1 MVLAFDLHDIWLRRL
16 TMKNRIICVVA
27 CMMMLVGCI
36 GLCSCGNYR
45 VFDTTFTYSWAQ
57 IKLPDGTI
65 IQGKVDNWTDY
76 EGDQLQITIDGTTYL
91 VHAAN
96 AIMKT

>member
-1 MVLAFDLHDIWLRRL
+1 
-16 TMKNRIICVVA
+16 MKNRIICVVA
-27 CMMMLVGCI
+27 CMMMLVGCL

-65 IQGKVDNWTDY
+65 VQGKVDNWTDY
-76 EGDQLQITIDGTTYL
+76 EGDQLQITIDGTTYGQL
-91 VHAAN
+91 PRFWGVDRGFGSFC
-96 AIMKT
+96 KGSWD

>member
-1 MVLAFDLHDIWLRRL
+1 MF
-16 TMKNRIICVVA
+16 N
-27 CMMMLVGCI
+27 
-36 GLCSCGNYR
+36 
-45 VFDTTFTYSWAQ
+45 TTFTYSWAQ

-65 IQGKVDNWTDY
+65 VQGKVDNWTDY